1 MMSMLRRKTL
11 ISNPTKSFAEEEAL
25 EAAPKVSMKSAIVK
39 YFQKNEFLHD
49 NKKLTTEKED
59 QEECTIRRILKE
71 LEAKEEE
78 ETIQRNA
85 NANKHNSSRRASAN
99 WRKANMMVSTVST
112 LQKPKKCTATER
124 TNDISDD
131 EDEEEK
137 EDCGD
142 DDIYQ
147 DADDLEFANAFLDN
161 EWWKGRVWRKK
172 VWYVRGVVI
181 KIFMAVYFNLFILY
195 LLNSFYYSS
204 SFLPRIISGLW
215 LILPQ

>member
-1 MMSMLRRKTL
+1 MSMLRRKTL

-161 EWWKGRVWRKK
+161 E
-172 VWYVRGVVI
+172 
-181 KIFMAVYFNLFILY
+181 
-195 LLNSFYYSS
+195 
-204 SFLPRIISGLW
+204 
-215 LILPQ
+215 